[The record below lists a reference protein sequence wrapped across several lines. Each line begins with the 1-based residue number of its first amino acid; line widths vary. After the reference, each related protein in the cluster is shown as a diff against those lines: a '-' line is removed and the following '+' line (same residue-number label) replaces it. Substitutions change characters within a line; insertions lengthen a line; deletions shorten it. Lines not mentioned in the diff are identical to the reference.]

1 MSAVECVIR
10 GCCIKIPKQIQVRST
25 KFSLP
30 LSSSCRMS
38 DNEDMSFEV
47 LGTTPINSYDENAA
61 ISVRSAVSRME
72 SDLTRMRLS
81 TSGGSVPATP
91 PPKSP
96 LSIQSASGSHHSN
109 KENRQDVAMDIL
121 LRRKSPSAD
130 LLKSFVSVISS
141 ERFVIDHDDYY
152 Y

>member
-1 MSAVECVIR
+1 
-10 GCCIKIPKQIQVRST
+10 
-25 KFSLP
+25 
-30 LSSSCRMS
+30 MS

-81 TSGGSVPATP
+81 TSGGSVPVTP